1 MSAIGK
7 TFDHEGERFLVMLM
21 GHDHYICTS
30 LRDKR
35 AWRFGIEELREI
47 LNGRT

>member
-7 TFDHEGERFLVMLM
+7 TFDHHGEKFVVMLM
-21 GHDHYICTS
+21 GQNHYICTS

-35 AWRFGIEELREI
+35 AWHFAFDEI
-47 LNGRT
+47 RLILGEA